1 MASPASLDALRAS
14 GVVAE
19 THGAIT
25 SADALFSKL
34 AQALEFA
41 DSFGHNW
48 ETLDESLRDVPGDVT
63 LLVHEA
69 ETLWREAPDV
79 AFQLVELWLDVA
91 DARSGEMHLVFV
103 WS

>member
-1 MASPASLDALRAS
+1 MASSESVPSLRAS
-14 GVVAE
+14 GLVAE
-19 THGAIT
+19 THGPIT

-48 ETLDESLRDVPGDVT
+48 ESLDESLRDVPGDVT

-69 ETLWREAPDV
+69 DTFWRETPDA
-79 AFQLVELWLDVA
+79 AFQLVEIWLDA
-91 DARSGEMHLVFV
+91 AAERSGEMHLVFV

>member
-1 MASPASLDALRAS
+1 MTSSESVASLRAS
-14 GVVAE
+14 GPVTE
-19 THGAIT
+19 THGPIT
-25 SADALFSKL
+25 SAETLFSKL

-48 ETLDESLRDVPGDVT
+48 DALDECLRDVPGDVM

-69 ETLWREAPDV
+69 DTLWREAPDV
-79 AFQLVELWLDVA
+79 AFQLVELWLDA
-91 DARSGEMHLVFV
+91 ARERSEKMDLVFV

>member
-1 MASPASLDALRAS
+1 MASPASLPSLRSS
-14 GVVAE
+14 GVIAE
-19 THGAIT
+19 THGPIT

-69 ETLWREAPDV
+69 ESLWREAPDV
-79 AFQLVELWLDVA
+79 AFQLVELWLDVVEGRA
-91 DARSGEMHLVFV
+91 GEMHLVFV

>member
-1 MASPASLDALRAS
+1 MTSSANAASMRGS
-14 GVVAE
+14 GAVAE
-19 THGAIT
+19 TRGAIT
-25 SADALFSKL
+25 SSDALFSKL

-48 ETLDESLRDVPGDVT
+48 ETLDESLRDVPGEVT

-69 ETLWREAPDV
+69 DTLWREAPDV

-91 DARSGEMHLVFV
+91 ETRTGEMHLVFV